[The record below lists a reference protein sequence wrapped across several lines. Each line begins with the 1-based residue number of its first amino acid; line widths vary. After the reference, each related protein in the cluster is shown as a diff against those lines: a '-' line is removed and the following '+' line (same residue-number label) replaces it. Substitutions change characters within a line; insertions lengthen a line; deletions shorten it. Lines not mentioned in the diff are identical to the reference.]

1 MTKKQN
7 FWHPN
12 KLNYLPFQ
20 KEGIA
25 FLEKRKGRAI
35 IGDEPGLG
43 KTIQVLGY
51 IANNP
56 DIKKVLVVCPAT
68 LKYNWYNETRKWL
81 PANANTVAVLES
93 KKVNLLYKE
102 TRVHIINYD
111 IVSAWKEVLANHKFD
126 LLVLDEAHYLKNP
139 TAKRTKAIKFLSKKI
154 KKIIPL
160 TGTPAVNRPIELY
173 NAISLVAPTLFPS
186 YFQYAHRYCNAHH
199 NGFGWDFSGSCREEE
214 LHTKLANIMIRRKKE
229 DVLEELPDKRY
240 SYIPFKLNKNCEYY
254 KADKDFLNWIKE
266 TKGNKAVKTV
276 SQAIFLTK
284 ITYLR
289 KLAVEAVLEDSIAW
303 IKDFLETG
311 EKIIVFA
318 IHKDIISILQN
329 EFKKKCVVVDGS
341 TSLPNRQK
349 AVTDFQNKKEI
360 TVFIGNIQAAG
371 VGITLTAASTVVFL
385 ELPWTPGEL
394 EQASDRCHRI
404 GQKNAVNIYYLLG
417 QDTIEEK
424 LAQIIDSKRKVLSKI
439 IDGKTYDDEN
449 TFDTLIKNYIN
460 ERKGK

>member
-1 MTKKQN
+1 
-7 FWHPN
+7 
-12 KLNYLPFQ
+12 
-20 KEGIA
+20 
-25 FLEKRKGRAI
+25 
-35 IGDEPGLG
+35 
-43 KTIQVLGY
+43 
-51 IANNP
+51 
-56 DIKKVLVVCPAT
+56 
-68 LKYNWYNETRKWL
+68 
-81 PANANTVAVLES
+81 
-93 KKVNLLYKE
+93 
-102 TRVHIINYD
+102 
-111 IVSAWKEVLANHKFD
+111 
-126 LLVLDEAHYLKNP
+126 
-139 TAKRTKAIKFLSKKI
+139 
-154 KKIIPL
+154 
-160 TGTPAVNRPIELY
+160 
-173 NAISLVAPTLFPS
+173 
-186 YFQYAHRYCNAHH
+186 
-199 NGFGWDFSGSCREEE
+199 
-214 LHTKLANIMIRRKKE
+214 
-229 DVLEELPDKRY
+229 
-240 SYIPFKLNKNCEYY
+240 
-254 KADKDFLNWIKE
+254 LNWIKE

-349 AVTDFQNKKEI
+349 AVTDFQNKKKI

-424 LAQIIDSKRKVLSKI
+424 LAQVIDSKRKVLSKI

>member
-12 KLNYLPFQ
+12 KLKYLPFQ
-20 KEGIA
+20 KEGIS

-68 LKYNWYNETRKWL
+68 LKYNWYNESLKWL
-81 PANANTVAVLES
+81 PKKENAIEILES
-93 KKVNLLYKE
+93 KKADYLCKSSRLY
-102 TRVHIINYD
+102 IINYD
-111 IVSAWKEVLANHKFD
+111 ILFAWRELLSNFKFD
-126 LLVLDEAHYLKNP
+126 LIVLDEAHYLKNP
-139 TAKRTKAIKFLSKKI
+139 SAQRTKAVKFLSKKI
-154 KKIIPL
+154 DKIIPL

-173 NAISLVAPTLFPS
+173 NAISLVSPTLFPS

-199 NGFGWDFSGSCREEE
+199 NGFGWDFSGSCREDE

-424 LAQIIDSKRKVLSKI
+424 LAQVIDSKRKVLSKI

-449 TFDTLIKNYIN
+449 TFDTLIKNYMN

>member
-1 MTKKQN
+1 
-7 FWHPN
+7 
-12 KLNYLPFQ
+12 
-20 KEGIA
+20 
-25 FLEKRKGRAI
+25 
-35 IGDEPGLG
+35 
-43 KTIQVLGY
+43 
-51 IANNP
+51 
-56 DIKKVLVVCPAT
+56 
-68 LKYNWYNETRKWL
+68 
-81 PANANTVAVLES
+81 
-93 KKVNLLYKE
+93 
-102 TRVHIINYD
+102 
-111 IVSAWKEVLANHKFD
+111 
-126 LLVLDEAHYLKNP
+126 
-139 TAKRTKAIKFLSKKI
+139 
-154 KKIIPL
+154 
-160 TGTPAVNRPIELY
+160 
-173 NAISLVAPTLFPS
+173 
-186 YFQYAHRYCNAHH
+186 
-199 NGFGWDFSGSCREEE
+199 
-214 LHTKLANIMIRRKKE
+214 MIRRKKE
-229 DVLEELPDKRY
+229 DVLDELPDKRY

-329 EFKKKCVVVDGS
+329 EFKKKCVVVDGD

>member
-12 KLNYLPFQ
+12 KLKYLPFQ
-20 KEGIA
+20 KEGIS

-68 LKYNWYNETRKWL
+68 LKYNWYNETLKWL
-81 PANANTVAVLES
+81 PANANTVDVLES

-111 IVSAWKEVLANHKFD
+111 IVSAWKEVLVNHKFD

-173 NAISLVAPTLFPS
+173 NAISLVSPTLFPS

-199 NGFGWDFSGSCREEE
+199 NGFGWDFSGSCREDE

-349 AVTDFQNKKEI
+349 AVTDFQNKKKI

-424 LAQIIDSKRKVLSKI
+424 LAQVIDSKRKVLSKI

>member
-7 FWHPN
+7 FWHPD
-12 KLNYLPFQ
+12 KLKYLPFQ
-20 KEGIA
+20 KEGIS

-68 LKYNWYNETRKWL
+68 LKYNWYNESLKWL
-81 PANANTVAVLES
+81 PKGANTINILES
-93 KKVNLLYKE
+93 KKIGPLYKDI
-102 TRVHIINYD
+102 RIHIINYD
-111 IVSAWKEVLANHKFD
+111 IVSAWREVLSNHKFD
-126 LLVLDEAHYLKNP
+126 LMVLDEAHYLKNP
-139 TAKRTKAIKFLSKKI
+139 SAQRTKAIKFLSKKV

-160 TGTPAVNRPIELY
+160 TGTPAVNRPIELF
-173 NAISLVAPTLFPS
+173 NAISLVSPTLFPS
-186 YFQYAHRYCNAHH
+186 YFQYAHRYCNARH
-199 NGFGWDFSGSCREEE
+199 NGFGWDFSGSCREDE
-214 LHTKLANIMIRRKKE
+214 LHAKLTNIMIRRKKE

-254 KADKDFLNWIKE
+254 KADKDFLNWIKV
-266 TKGNKAVKTV
+266 TKGSKAVKSV

-289 KLAVEAVLEDSIAW
+289 KLAVEAVLDDSIAW

-311 EKIIVFA
+311 QKIVVFA
-318 IHKDIISILQN
+318 IHKDIIAILQS
-329 EFKKKCVVVDGS
+329 EFKKKCVVIDGS
-341 TSLPNRQK
+341 TTISNRQK
-349 AVTDFQNKKEI
+349 AVNDFQKKKDI
-360 TVFIGNIQAAG
+360 SIFIGNIQAAG

-394 EQASDRCHRI
+394 EQACDRCHRI
-404 GQKNAVNIYYLLG
+404 GQKSAVNIYYLLG

-424 LAQIIDSKRKVLSKI
+424 LAQVIDSKRKVLSKI
-439 IDGKTYDDEN
+439 IDGKTYDEEN
-449 TFDTLIKNYIN
+449 TFETLIQNYVN